1 MFTKMFCIIFNPVVL
16 IFIIIGVCLILRAC
30 GFETIDQKAK
40 RKKKEK
46 REPLFHWYEY
56 LAMIVALPVLVLK
69 ELLDRK

>member
-1 MFTKMFCIIFNPVVL
+1 MLDVFLSPMGFL
-16 IFIIIGVCLILRAC
+16 IIIIGVCLILRAC
-30 GFETIDQKAK
+30 GVEMIDQKAK

-56 LAMIVALPVLVLK
+56 LAMCVALPVLVLK

>member
-1 MFTKMFCIIFNPVVL
+1 MNAYIFML
-16 IFIIIGVCLILRAC
+16 ALLAFIIGVCLILRAC
-30 GFETIDQKAK
+30 GVETIDQKAK

-56 LAMIVALPVLVLK
+56 LAMVVALPVLVLK

>member
-16 IFIIIGVCLILRAC
+16 IFIIIGVCLLGKAC
-30 GFETIDQKAK
+30 GLETIEDKCK

-56 LAMIVALPVLVLK
+56 LAMVVALPVLVLK

>member
-1 MFTKMFCIIFNPVVL
+1 MNAYIFML
-16 IFIIIGVCLILRAC
+16 ALLAFIIGVCLLGKAC
-30 GFETIDQKAK
+30 GLETIEDKCK

-56 LAMIVALPVLVLK
+56 LAMVVALPALVLK